1 MTALSETKSSVDA
14 LMHLKIRGLEKSLVI
29 LERPVA
35 DVHRMLMRM
44 SSSPS
49 FSSSL
54 HINDDRTINQN
65 HSNHNRNHI
74 NSVQRPSS
82 LPASSSSSY
91 LQQHS
96 LGGSGGGTANSSSV
110 GDSSNSSRYPSSSS
124 QPSLYTSHLNTS
136 TTTSTTPCS
145 NFLTQGK

>member
-29 LERPVA
+29 LERPIA
-35 DVHRMLMRM
+35 DVHRMLMRVSCM
-44 SSSPS
+44 PSSSAALS
-49 FSSSL
+49 M
-54 HINDDRTINQN
+54 HNDDSTINQN
-65 HSNHNRNHI
+65 QNHNHNHL
-74 NSVQRPSS
+74 NSIQRPSS

-91 LQQHS
+91 LQQHT